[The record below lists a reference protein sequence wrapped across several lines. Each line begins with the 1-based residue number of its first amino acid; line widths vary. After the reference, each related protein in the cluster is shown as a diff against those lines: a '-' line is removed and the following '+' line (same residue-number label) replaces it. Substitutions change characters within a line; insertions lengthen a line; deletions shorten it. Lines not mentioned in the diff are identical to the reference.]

1 MNPPLRVGDTCSVEH
16 RHASDTF
23 ALPQGPSLRSG
34 LCCPKPSSLNRPH
47 PPRSRAHR
55 DFTAWRLIRNAFAVR
70 ERLGDPRAVPGFYC
84 AFRPGMPSSK
94 TPGSSTSSVP
104 GSDIDIGLR
113 RGLSGSALPKSPQ
126 SVSRGVSISRLP
138 RFAFATAC
146 QFARPPVRIRPGFP
160 AVGDFSGRPGGECA
174 PIVSAVNRGLGA
186 WPGQRRAGGQLKSTK
201 NLEAIEVTN
210 N

>member
-146 QFARPPVRIRPGFP
+146 QLLAPLYGSDRASRPSGTFTSRLPTAWAPSPLLDMTTTATGLLCWW
-160 AVGDFSGRPGGECA
+160 DFHPREC
-174 PIVSAVNRGLGA
+174 
-186 WPGQRRAGGQLKSTK
+186 QLASLHQTS
-201 NLEAIEVTN
+201 
-210 N
+210 

>member
-160 AVGDFSGRPGGECA
+160 AVGDFYFQAS
-174 PIVSAVNRGLGA
+174 NGLGSL
-186 WPGQRRAGGQLKSTK
+186 P
-201 NLEAIEVTN
+201 VTGYDYN
-210 N
+210 SDWTPLLVGLSPTGTAASLAAPDLLT